1 MLCSIQREYVHKQVS
16 GKLTSFLGNL
26 LWQVVIL
33 NLHFAM
39 NDDQHLMELAHSHL
53 VFSCMKHMC
62 QEKNLIRAKNQK
74 ENITLWFREIQLP
87 NCYEQMQVH
96 QQEK

>member
-39 NDDQHLMELAHSHL
+39 NDDQHLMELCP
-53 VFSCMKHMC
+53 FSLGLFLYEAYVPRKKFDSSQKSKGKHYTMVSG
-62 QEKNLIRAKNQK
+62 NATAK
-74 ENITLWFREIQLP
+74 LL
-87 NCYEQMQVH
+87 
-96 QQEK
+96 